1 MRPSTLA
8 ATLLLLS
15 APPATAGEATG
26 LLFLSAEAPPGG
38 GYGGI
43 GWMAAPLGLDRSGP
57 VLSVEAGRSLAGRW
71 GMSAMAGWRLSRGRV
86 TATVL
91 GGAEVGGS
99 ARPKASADVWWD
111 DAGWMAT
118 ARAQATPDY
127 LSWRAAAGLR
137 PAEGMP
143 WIGPELS
150 STGGGL
156 RLGAHATGVALP
168 GGFEAR
174 VSAGW
179 SAGGAYGELSLWR
192 RF

>member
-8 ATLLLLS
+8 AALLLLS

-57 VLSVEAGRSLAGRW
+57 VWSVEAGRSLARGW

-99 ARPKASADVWWD
+99 ARAKASADVWWD
-111 DAGWMAT
+111 DAGWMAQ
-118 ARAQATPDY
+118 ARLQATPDY
-127 LSWRAAAGLR
+127 AAWRLAAGWR
-137 PAEGMP
+137 PSDGMP
-143 WIGPELS
+143 WVGPEV
-150 STGGGL
+150 GDGL
-156 RLGAHATGVALP
+156 RVGAHATGIRLGLGV
-168 GGFEAR
+168 EAR
-174 VSAGW
+174 ASAGW
-179 SAGGAYGELSLWR
+179 QGRGAYGELSLWR